1 MNWKLTAIT
10 MTLTFVVSMIGCKP
24 NTDRRL
30 IEMAQR
36 HEQRQAEQTQ
46 QANELHREVTAMHRE
61 VQSERAEVSRQRDQ
75 LEEERRSIAKQRRTD
90 SLAAAAVQT
99 AGLWIAC
106 LLPLLIAWL
115 VLRQP
120 EQTDDDRLVVDL
132 MLDDFA
138 SSAPQLLE
146 RPTNRHPTMPR
157 LPEAAESD
165 SSET

>member
-1 MNWKLTAIT
+1 MMLTLA
-10 MTLTFVVSMIGCKP
+10 VSMIGCKP
-24 NTDRRL
+24 NADRRL

-46 QANELHREVTAMHRE
+46 QANQLHREVTAMHRE
-61 VQSERAEVSRQRDQ
+61 VQSERAEVGRQRDQ
-75 LEEERRSIAKQRRTD
+75 LEDERRSIAKQRRTD
-90 SLAAAAVQT
+90 SLAAAALQT

-115 VLRQP
+115 ALRQP

-132 MLDDFA
+132 LLDDLA
-138 SSAPQLLE
+138 SNTPQLLE
-146 RPTNRHPTMPR
+146 RTTNRDPMMPR
-157 LPEAAESD
+157 LPESAESD